1 MTAAIDRAHDFI
13 LRNARLLERRMFE
26 ALWTSGP
33 VAPVVAALAAYQ
45 NADGGFGCGLEPDK
59 RDPNSQ
65 PVDLQIALE
74 CLDMVGEAP
83 PEMIARAC
91 DWLSAAATPQG
102 GLPFALPSVNG
113 FPHAPW
119 WEVPAEPGP
128 ASLNPTAAITGLLLK
143 SGAAHPAVERAA
155 AFCWTALETTDSTDF
170 HDVMPILTFL
180 AHAPDRARAEA
191 AIDALKAR
199 VGAPGVV
206 TLDTEAE
213 GYVQKPLDFAPSPQ
227 SPLAGLFPAE
237 IMGRHLDALAARQA
251 EDGGWPLNWD
261 SVGPGATLE
270 ARGMVTLRALATLKA
285 WGRL

>member
-33 VAPVVAALAAYQ
+33 AAPVVSALAAYQ

-91 DWLSAAATPQG
+91 DWLAAAATPQG

-119 WEVPAEPGP
+119 WEVPAGPGP

-143 SGAAHPAVERAA
+143 SGAAHPAVDRAA
-155 AFCWTALETTDSTDF
+155 AFCWTAVEATDSTDF

-237 IMGRHLDALAARQA
+237 IIDRHLDALAARQA

-270 ARGMVTLRALATLKA
+270 ARGMVTLKALATLRA